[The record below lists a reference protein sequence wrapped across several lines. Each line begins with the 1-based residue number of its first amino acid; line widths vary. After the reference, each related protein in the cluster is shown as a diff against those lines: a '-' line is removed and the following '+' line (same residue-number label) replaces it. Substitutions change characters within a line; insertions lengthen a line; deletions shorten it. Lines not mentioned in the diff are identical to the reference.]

1 LKEIDIWKRYNKNIR
16 FWMIFFKKN
25 FKEKRNIKKI
35 NFILFQKLQNK
46 EFKHKNLIIIK
57 RIKTKFKHLKN

>member
-1 LKEIDIWKRYNKNIR
+1 MKEIDIWKRYNKNIR

>member
-1 LKEIDIWKRYNKNIR
+1 
-16 FWMIFFKKN
+16 MIFFKKN